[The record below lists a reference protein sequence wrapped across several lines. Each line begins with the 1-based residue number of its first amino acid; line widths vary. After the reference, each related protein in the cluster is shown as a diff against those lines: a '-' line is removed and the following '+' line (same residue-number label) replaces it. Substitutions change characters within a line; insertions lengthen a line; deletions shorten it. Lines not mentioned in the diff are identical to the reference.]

1 MGKRNR
7 DLDLRVVSVC
17 VSKSL
22 NFLSYFL
29 ALSFS
34 FFLLLLPL
42 ATIVMQC
49 ERCSFWFGSVS
60 VFEFSDTK

>member
-49 ERCSFWFGSVS
+49 EVANVVRFDLVLFL
-60 VFEFSDTK
+60 F

>member
-29 ALSFS
+29 VLSFS

-49 ERCSFWFGSVS
+49 EVANVVRFDLVLFL
-60 VFEFSDTK
+60 F

>member
-29 ALSFS
+29 SLSFS

-49 ERCSFWFGSVS
+49 EVANVVRFDLVLFL
-60 VFEFSDTK
+60 F